1 MSTLSGLNF
10 SLWRERECDRPRD
23 MVEMSEGVNPGINAV
38 RCSRIA
44 RYRSWVL
51 ESDIM
56 VNDRPGS
63 LLMAIPIS
71 SCQNYRNKLR
81 FCGLK

>member
-1 MSTLSGLNF
+1 
-10 SLWRERECDRPRD
+10 
-23 MVEMSEGVNPGINAV
+23 MVEISEGVRPGMSAV

-56 VNDRPGS
+56 VNERPGS
-63 LLMAIPIS
+63 LLMAIPAT
-71 SCQNYRNKLR
+71 Y
-81 FCGLK
+81 